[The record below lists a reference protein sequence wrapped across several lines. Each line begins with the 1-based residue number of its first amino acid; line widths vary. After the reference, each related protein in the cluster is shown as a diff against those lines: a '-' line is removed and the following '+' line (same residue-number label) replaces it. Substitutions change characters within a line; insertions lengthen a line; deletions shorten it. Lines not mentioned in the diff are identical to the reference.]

1 MSDQSSSESVQ
12 AKGEMPRE
20 KYEALVLKVADKV
33 WHMLQAELRLANER
47 RSKRD
52 RRA

>member
-1 MSDQSSSESVQ
+1 MMGRASGQ
-12 AKGEMPRE
+12 AKGEMTPE
-20 KYEALVLKVADKV
+20 KYQELVRQVADKV
-33 WHMLQAELRLANER
+33 WRMLRDELRLENER

>member
-1 MSDQSSSESVQ
+1 MSNQSSSGQ
-12 AKGEMPRE
+12 AKGGMTSE
-20 KYEALVLKVADKV
+20 KYEALVRQVADKV
-33 WHMLQAELRLANER
+33 WRMLRDDLRLANER

>member
-1 MSDQSSSESVQ
+1 MISQSSGQ
-12 AKGEMPRE
+12 AQGGMPPE
-20 KYEALVLKVADKV
+20 KYRELVRQVADKV
-33 WHMLQAELRLANER
+33 WRMLRDELRLENER